1 MKTVGIIGGMG
12 PEATVDLMSRVIALT
27 PATDDADHIP
37 MLVDNNSQVP
47 SRIAAL
53 LEGTGTSPEPV
64 LIAMA
69 ERLQHMGAQLLAMP
83 CNTAHHYHQAVQA
96 AVQIPF
102 LDMRIAA
109 ATFLAA
115 RMGKPGRSSK
125 PRIGFLASSALPKIS
140 LYEPVFAAAGLDI
153 CYPDDESQ
161 RVLMALIRSVKGNG
175 ELVREENLRPA
186 IASLVN
192 SEVDS
197 LLIACSELSA
207 VSPRIGKLIP
217 NYRSVPLFDSS
228 EILASAIVEAALAT
242 S

>member
-102 LDMRIAA
+102 LDMRTA
-109 ATFLAA
+109 
-115 RMGKPGRSSK
+115 
-125 PRIGFLASSALPKIS
+125 
-140 LYEPVFAAAGLDI
+140 
-153 CYPDDESQ
+153 
-161 RVLMALIRSVKGNG
+161 
-175 ELVREENLRPA
+175 
-186 IASLVN
+186 
-192 SEVDS
+192 
-197 LLIACSELSA
+197 
-207 VSPRIGKLIP
+207 
-217 NYRSVPLFDSS
+217 
-228 EILASAIVEAALAT
+228 
-242 S
+242 